1 VDIVMTVDP
10 LFARLGIPA
19 DADTLAGIK
28 RLVRER
34 ASETRHLDFKRQLNN
49 VDDLADDLVALAN
62 VGGGVLII
70 GVGTDNADRAASLHE
85 HPLMVIEQ
93 QAVQAAREGI
103 DEPVRIEP
111 LAVPGDTDPAR
122 GFLVITVPPSD
133 RTPHITVKRGRVL
146 HRVGT
151 HNKPMTRRELGAA
164 FAGGGEL
171 FAVEFGLMRGY
182 GATAVKCELV
192 PPFGYTE
199 WGVAVMNVGLLPAL
213 DITIA
218 SAKYG
223 IRWAEN
229 GGVRPSPGRIRQ
241 SRGREPSYLPISR
254 LPPGSDVVLICLR
267 DEYADP
273 IQDVLIVTWK
283 TPDGQVHR
291 NEQSWSWTS
300 RWAPPARTVH

>member
-1 VDIVMTVDP
+1 M
-10 LFARLGIPA
+10 
-19 DADTLAGIK
+19 
-28 RLVRER
+28 
-34 ASETRHLDFKRQLNN
+34 
-49 VDDLADDLVALAN
+49 
-62 VGGGVLII
+62 
-70 GVGTDNADRAASLHE
+70 
-85 HPLMVIEQ
+85 
-93 QAVQAAREGI
+93 
-103 DEPVRIEP
+103 
-111 LAVPGDTDPAR
+111 
-122 GFLVITVPPSD
+122 ITVPPSD

-164 FAGGGEL
+164 FARGGDL

-182 GATAVKCELV
+182 GTTAVKCELV
-192 PPFGYTE
+192 PPFGSTE

-218 SAKYG
+218 SAKYW
-223 IRWAEN
+223 ITWAEN
-229 GGVRPSPGRIRQ
+229 GGERPSPGQIRQ
-241 SRGREPSYLPISR
+241 SCGHEPSYLPISR

-291 NEQSWSWTS
+291 NEQSWSWTR

>member
-1 VDIVMTVDP
+1 MTVDP

-19 DADTLAGIK
+19 DVGTLTGIK
-28 RLVRER
+28 RMVSEH

-49 VDDLADDLVALAN
+49 VDDLADDLAALAN

-85 HPLMVIEQ
+85 HPLTAIEQ

-103 DEPVRIEP
+103 DEPVLIEP
-111 LAVPGDTDPAR
+111 LPVPGDTGPGR
-122 GFLVITVPPSD
+122 GFLVIAVPPSD

-151 HNKPMTRRELGAA
+151 HNKPMTRREIGAA
-164 FAGGGEL
+164 FAGGGDL

-182 GATAVKCELV
+182 GTTAVKCELV
-192 PPFGYTE
+192 PPFGSTQ
-199 WGVAVMNVGLLPAL
+199 WGVAVTNTGLLPAL
-213 DITIA
+213 DITIT
-218 SAKYG
+218 SAKYW
-223 IRWAEN
+223 ITWAEDEET
-229 GGVRPSPGRIRQ
+229 RPGPGQIRQ
-241 SRGREPSYLPISR
+241 SRGSEPSYLPISR

-267 DEYADP
+267 AEHVDP

-291 NEQSWSWTS
+291 NEQSWSWTP
-300 RWAPPARTVH
+300 RWAPPARTAY